1 MNKRVI
7 IFVCVFCNACT
18 VGTQGEK
25 DYAPANI
32 PVDVMAVPDAVP
44 RYEERTR
51 AGNPVKYEVLG
62 KQYKVLT
69 ASKGY
74 QETGMA
80 SWYGAKFHGR
90 KTSNGEV
97 YDMYAMTA
105 AHKTLPI
112 PSYVRV
118 TNLKNQRSV
127 VVRINDRGPF
137 HENRII
143 DLSYTAAVK
152 LGIQKMGTGFVEVTA
167 LDVEEPGKV
176 AQKKIQPIQQQ
187 KISEFF
193 LQFGSF
199 ASLANARQLQ
209 QTLPVSEPL
218 FRSRILPVQGKTG
231 TLYKVQLG
239 PFSST
244 DQFNEAS
251 EKLWQIGITDVMFV
265 NTITRFDTPP

>member
-51 AGNPVKYEVLG
+51 AGNSVKYEVLG

-176 AQKKIQPIQQQ
+176 AQKKFSQYNNKKYQN
-187 KISEFF
+187 FF
-193 LQFGSF
+193 Y
-199 ASLANARQLQ
+199 SLGLLLVWLMPDNYSRHYPFLSHYSDQGFY
-209 QTLPVSEPL
+209 L
-218 FRSRILPVQGKTG
+218 FRVKQGSYIRCSWD
-231 TLYKVQLG
+231 LLVQLISLMKPVKNYG
-239 PFSST
+239 
-244 DQFNEAS
+244 
-251 EKLWQIGITDVMFV
+251 K
-265 NTITRFDTPP
+265 